1 MRTPAI
7 IVVSLVAASFAG
19 IVRAQDLAV
28 IAMPAPVD
36 GCALGSSEPVT
47 LRLFNHGTNLPA
59 GTAFNVAYTVNAG
72 APISDMV
79 VLGSTLPGH
88 STFTYTFTTPLDVSV
103 PGTYTLDATV
113 ALAGDINPS
122 NDTFAGHLVTNSATS
137 FGGVVHGPGT
147 PVLSG
152 TVSLSGHTGTIVE
165 WQQSADGGRR
175 WRRLANSDA
184 LLAFDALRHDTAF
197 RALVRN
203 GTCPPALSDAFTV
216 VSSDPIFYSGFEP

>member
-1 MRTPAI
+1 MRTPAVI
-7 IVVSLVAASFAG
+7 AVSFVAASFAG
-19 IVRAQDLAV
+19 IVHAQDLAV
-28 IAMPAPVD
+28 VAMTAPVG
-36 GCALGSSEPVT
+36 GCALGNSEPVT
-47 LRLFNHGTNLPA
+47 IRLFNHGMNLPA

-72 APISDMV
+72 APYTEMV
-79 VLGSTLPGH
+79 VLGSTLLGH

-113 ALAGDINPS
+113 ALAGDINPT
-122 NDTFAGHLVTNSATS
+122 NDSLAGYLVANSATS
-137 FGGVVHGPGT
+137 FGGVVHGPGA

-175 WRRLANSDA
+175 WRRLANSNT

-203 GTCPPALSDAFTV
+203 GSCAPALSDAFTV
-216 VSSDPIFYSGFEP
+216 ASSDPIFYSGFEP